1 MKNITKGLSK
11 HWSFDGPFA
20 CDSDKIWV
28 LVSPILVQELSAEG
42 SCERDLEI
50 EIDVEDLIRMDYL
63 QLEDKLFFITKTS
76 LVSHSLDSGTSINE
90 GEMGVEILDARW
102 APSQELIVIVL
113 ANGNVSLHG
122 ADLEVLKTFQLPET
136 IPSTAHISWRSD
148 SKFIQICSSS
158 PSGYLVHNFDN
169 KLDYTANTLASD
181 TKGPV
186 LSLGDNAKLLN
197 SSQISWHYSQIAGFN
212 CNKVIFWER
221 NCLKHEDFQVLG
233 TQITKLDWGLEGKV
247 LSVLTNAGLEIYCKF
262 NYHWYLKSVLS
273 NVKDFI
279 WQDDFVVYTSEGITK
294 QRFYFE
300 YNENNGKVAVI
311 DGFKVNLTDF
321 NEGIMPPPMSHLTL
335 VSDEPV
341 LQVSLWRDKVL
352 ALTESK
358 VMEMKENLTVLRK
371 KVDKVLI
378 VDGKVWFAVGKK
390 VFYIEDDLE
399 VLAQEFEN
407 EVSLLWT
414 ERGFVG
420 VQTNDGKVFWDLKVL
435 GTVGKCADLV
445 RVRENGEVYLLK
457 GGNLFVGDK
466 VFASN
471 CTSFYYSGEFLFFV
485 RKNAP
490 YDILYIF
497 HDSDLPWTKPL
508 PEPSNEHFYSRFVEK
523 TSSIVALTQ
532 SSLVLEHS
540 RGNLETIAPRRL
552 VLHQA
557 HKLVKNQKYLE
568 GFKLLRQHKIDL
580 NLLYDIDPM
589 NFDVKSFVGQIKRQ
603 DFINLFLTSLKDV
616 DSTCK
621 YFLKESQ
628 DVPGKTNELADKIRE
643 FLDSKSQI
651 LSVLTSYVV
660 KSPPELEIALNWV
673 QSIISK
679 EPKKLIKPPHEHESI
694 PHSTSEDALKYLSW
708 LVNPDKL
715 YNVALSMYDLQLAST
730 LAKYTQKDP
739 KEYLPYLNSLH
750 EIAEVERKYQ
760 ICMDLKNYP
769 KALEELVKGGQDY
782 RSKAIDLIKSHKLYL
797 KGLQILPGPDTYSQI
812 AQALSSSEF
821 AFQSAVLYELCG
833 EYAKAM
839 ELYSKSEEWDLA
851 CRMNDL
857 VGLEHTK
864 ETWSS
869 KCAEL
874 GRFEHAAVLTPAS
887 QELTKIRYWISAGK
901 YKQAAT
907 AACGIEGKDLVRS
920 TLKHYASDFC
930 ELLDKNL
937 KIFNEKKAR
946 LDHVQSNK
954 KLMPNE
960 EKVLN
965 DEVASQYSL
974 NSLSSKATQ
983 VSKRQRKN
991 NKKIR
996 KTAAKEGNVFEEDYL
1011 VDLLVSLRPDNS
1023 YFEKVEGLVCGLV
1036 ICGDFATAR
1045 MVWNKFDEIRKVTFQ
1060 PLATLRQLEFLKKFY
1075 EDFPEI
1081 SKSED
1086 NDSRLKDMFS
1096 KSQFLA
1102 EGLASHKLPVFQPGV
1117 AIRFFMS
1124 FT

>member
-1 MKNITKGLSK
+1 MKNITRGLSK
-11 HWSFDGPFA
+11 HWNAQGPFA

-28 LVSPILVQELSAEG
+28 LVSPILVQELTADG
-42 SCERDLEI
+42 SSDKDLEI
-50 EIDVEDLIRMDYL
+50 EIEELVRMDYL
-63 QLEDKLFFITKTS
+63 QLEDKLFFVTRRS
-76 LVSHSLDSGTSINE
+76 LVSHSLESGSSINE

-102 APSQELIVIVL
+102 APSQEMIVIVL

-122 ADLEVLKTFQLPET
+122 ADLEVLKTFQLPEV
-136 IPSTAHISWRSD
+136 IPTTASISWRSD

-169 KLDYTANTLASD
+169 KLDYTANSLSSD
-181 TKGPV
+181 EKGPV
-186 LSLGDNAKLLN
+186 FSLGDNSKILN
-197 SSQISWHYSQIAGFN
+197 SSQVAWHYSQIAGFN
-212 CNKVIFWER
+212 GNKVIFWER
-221 NCLKHEDFQVLG
+221 NCLKHEEFQVSG
-233 TQITKLDWGLEGKV
+233 RHIVKLDWGLDGKV

-262 NYHWYLKSVLS
+262 NYHWYLKSLITG
-273 NVKDFI
+273 VKDFI

-300 YNENNGKVAVI
+300 FNESDGNVAVI
-311 DGFKVNLTDF
+311 DGVKVNVTEF
-321 NEGIMPPPMSHLTL
+321 SKGIMPPPMSHLTL
-335 VSDEPV
+335 QTDEPV

-352 ALTESK
+352 ALTETK
-358 VMEMKENLTVLRK
+358 VVELKGNLTVVRK
-371 KVDKVLI
+371 KADKVLL
-378 VDGKVWFAVGKK
+378 VDGKVWFSIGSKLYFV
-390 VFYIEDDLE
+390 EDDAE
-399 VLAQEFEN
+399 VLAKEFDSD
-407 EVSLLWT
+407 VCLLWT
-414 ERGFVG
+414 ERSIVG
-420 VQTNDGKVFWDLKVL
+420 VQTNDGKVFWDLEVL
-435 GTVGKCADLV
+435 VQVGKCADLV
-445 RVRENGEVYLLK
+445 RVRENGEVYLLR
-457 GGNLFVGDK
+457 GGNLYLNDK
-466 VFASN
+466 IFASN

-497 HDSDLPWTKPL
+497 HDSDLPWNKSL

-532 SSLVLEHS
+532 SNLVLEHS
-540 RGNLETIAPRRL
+540 RGNLETIAPRGL
-552 VLHQA
+552 VLHQVD
-557 HKLVKNQKYLE
+557 KLVKAQNYLE

-580 NLLYDIDPM
+580 NLLYDIDPVL
-589 NFDVKSFVGQIKRQ
+589 FDVKSFVSQIKRQ
-603 DFINLFLTSLKDV
+603 DFINLFLTGLKDV
-616 DSTCK
+616 DSTSK
-621 YFLKESQ
+621 YFLKESL
-628 DVPGKTNELADKIRE
+628 DIPGKTNLLADKIRDY
-643 FLDSKSQI
+643 LDSKTQI

-660 KSPPELEIALNWV
+660 KTPPELETALNWV
-673 QSIISK
+673 QSIIAK
-679 EPKKLIKPPHEHESI
+679 EPKKLVRPPHEHESI
-694 PHSTSEDALKYLSW
+694 PHSTSDDALKFLSW

-715 YNVALSMYDLQLAST
+715 YNVALSMYDLQLTST

-750 EIAEVERKYQ
+750 EMTEVDRKYQ
-760 ICMDLKNYP
+760 ICMDLKNYS
-769 KALEELVKGGQDY
+769 KALEELVAGGPDY
-782 RSKAIDLIKSHKLYL
+782 RAKAIDLIKTHKLYL
-797 KGLQILPGPDTYSQI
+797 KGLQILPGPDTYGQI

-821 AFQSAVLYELCG
+821 AFQSAVLFELCG
-833 EYAKAM
+833 EYSKAM

-851 CRMNDL
+851 CRMNDII
-857 VGLEHTK
+857 GLENIK
-864 ETWSS
+864 ETWST
-869 KCAEL
+869 KCADL
-874 GRFEHAAVLTPAS
+874 GRFEHAAILTPAS
-887 QELTKIRYWISAGK
+887 QELTKIRYWFSAGK

-907 AACGIEGKDLVRS
+907 AACGNEGKDLVRS

-1023 YFEKVEGLVCGLV
+1023 YFEKVEGLVSGLV
-1036 ICGDFATAR
+1036 ICGDFFTAK
-1045 MVWNKFDEIRKVTFQ
+1045 MVWNKFEEIRKVTFQ

-1102 EGLASHKLPVFQPGV
+1102 EGLASHKLPIFQPGTAV
-1117 AIRFFMS
+1117 RFFMS